1 MCGRTGFQGQCT
13 QVHMQFMDDRRHS
26 IICNMKGPMCEGYVL
41 TLLEPEHAER
51 TIVKCCQD
59 THFWSLT
66 CPKDPASRRFQHHV
80 VTFNLGVAR
89 LGFPAVQNAGYSL
102 GCSRYLLDG
111 EVVDSSVVFPGK
123 VQTPG
128 ACRRL
133 LCAQQYSIPRSP
145 APAVSTAFS
154 EEESHGEA
162 SFSQTPS
169 SEWDETRLIFAVRQ
183 EMKKRARG
191 APNAAWSCPL
201 LEKSMTKKPI
211 RPSHSHACASRGCRN
226 HRNRHVRIQNQLP
239 SIPGAIMPHLGLN
252 GGGDGGGGIYGAVV
266 QIGGSPARP
275 PSATG
280 LCRRSQAP
288 SASSGV
294 SQSPP
299 EPKLED
305 RVADAVVALAD
316 PPLQSRPWGASGSPG
331 WGGAVAMA
339 PEMLPKHPH
348 GGGGGGEKRGPKAD
362 ASLHG
367 NLAGA
372 PVPRPAGAPTHLPS
386 KRLIKVCSS
395 PPTPPPRPPQRFHT
409 ACSQAPP
416 RPRVNAPLH

>member
-1 MCGRTGFQGQCT
+1 NWNYCGSPSFL
-13 QVHMQFMDDRRHS
+13 V
-26 IICNMKGPMCEGYVL
+26 
-41 TLLEPEHAER
+41 
-51 TIVKCCQD
+51 
-59 THFWSLT
+59 
-66 CPKDPASRRFQHHV
+66 
-80 VTFNLGVAR
+80 
-89 LGFPAVQNAGYSL
+89 FPA
-102 GCSRYLLDG
+102 
-111 EVVDSSVVFPGK
+111 K

-169 SEWDETRLIFAVRQ
+169 SEWGETRLIFAVRQ

-191 APNAAWSCPL
+191 APNAAWNPVTVTPVPL
-201 LEKSMTKKPI
+201 EAAGT
-211 RPSHSHACASRGCRN
+211 
-226 HRNRHVRIQNQLP
+226 HRNRHVRLHNQP
-239 SIPGAIMPHLGLN
+239 SF
-252 GGGDGGGGIYGAVV
+252 DSR
-266 QIGGSPARP
+266 GSPARP

-288 SASSGV
+288 LASSGV

-331 WGGAVAMA
+331 GGGVGGAVAMA

-348 GGGGGGEKRGPKAD
+348 PGEGGGEKRGPKAD
-362 ASLHG
+362 TSLHG

-372 PVPRPAGAPTHLPS
+372 PVPLPAGAPTHPPS

-395 PPTPPPRPPQRFHT
+395 PPPPPRRPPQRFHT

>member
-26 IICNMKGPMCEGYVL
+26 IICNMKGPMCEGYGL
-41 TLLEPEHAER
+41 TLLEPD
-51 TIVKCCQD
+51 V
-59 THFWSLT
+59 
-66 CPKDPASRRFQHHV
+66 SRK
-80 VTFNLGVAR
+80 G
-89 LGFPAVQNAGYSL
+89 
-102 GCSRYLLDG
+102 
-111 EVVDSSVVFPGK
+111 
-123 VQTPG
+123 QTPG

-133 LCAQQYSIPRSP
+133 LCAQQYSILRSP

-211 RPSHSHACASRGCRN
+211 RPSHSHTCASRGCRN
-226 HRNRHVRIQNQLP
+226 TREC
-239 SIPGAIMPHLGLN
+239 
-252 GGGDGGGGIYGAVV
+252 
-266 QIGGSPARP
+266 SPARP

-305 RVADAVVALAD
+305 RVADAALAD

-331 WGGAVAMA
+331 WVGVGGAVAMA
-339 PEMLPKHPH
+339 LEMLPKHPH
-348 GGGGGGEKRGPKAD
+348 GGGGGEKRGPKAD

-372 PVPRPAGAPTHLPS
+372 PVPLPAGAPTHLLPS

-395 PPTPPPRPPQRFHT
+395 PPPPPPPRRPPQRFHT

>member
-1 MCGRTGFQGQCT
+1 M
-13 QVHMQFMDDRRHS
+13 
-26 IICNMKGPMCEGYVL
+26 EGDL
-41 TLLEPEHAER
+41 
-51 TIVKCCQD
+51 
-59 THFWSLT
+59 
-66 CPKDPASRRFQHHV
+66 HV
-80 VTFNLGVAR
+80 
-89 LGFPAVQNAGYSL
+89 
-102 GCSRYLLDG
+102 
-111 EVVDSSVVFPGK
+111 EKVFAGK

-133 LCAQQYSIPRSP
+133 LCAQQYSIPRS
-145 APAVSTAFS
+145 PAVSTAFS

-191 APNAAWSCPL
+191 APNAAWSRPL
-201 LEKSMTKKPI
+201 LENTLQMLISQTS
-211 RPSHSHACASRGCRN
+211 SH
-226 HRNRHVRIQNQLP
+226 Q
-239 SIPGAIMPHLGLN
+239 
-252 GGGDGGGGIYGAVV
+252 
-266 QIGGSPARP
+266 
-275 PSATG
+275 
-280 LCRRSQAP
+280 RRP
-288 SASSGV
+288 SASPGGAGEFHPFQCHSSLSAFQVPLRGLPAPQASAGEARPRRPRRGV

-331 WGGAVAMA
+331 GGGAVAMA

-348 GGGGGGEKRGPKAD
+348 RGKEGRGEKRGPKAD

-372 PVPRPAGAPTHLPS
+372 PVPLPAGAPTHLPS
-386 KRLIKVCSS
+386 KRLIQVCSS
-395 PPTPPPRPPQRFHT
+395 PPPPPPRRPPQRFHT

>member
-1 MCGRTGFQGQCT
+1 ME
-13 QVHMQFMDDRRHS
+13 S
-26 IICNMKGPMCEGYVL
+26 
-41 TLLEPEHAER
+41 
-51 TIVKCCQD
+51 
-59 THFWSLT
+59 S
-66 CPKDPASRRFQHHV
+66 KDPASRRFQHDV

-89 LGFPAVQNAGYSL
+89 LSFPAVQNAGSSL

-111 EVVDSSVVFPGK
+111 EVADSSVVFPAK

-169 SEWDETRLIFAVRQ
+169 SEWGETRLIFAVRQ

-191 APNAAWSCPL
+191 APNAAWSRPL

-211 RPSHSHACASRGCRN
+211 RPSHSHAC
-226 HRNRHVRIQNQLP
+226 
-239 SIPGAIMPHLGLN
+239 
-252 GGGDGGGGIYGAVV
+252 
-266 QIGGSPARP
+266 SPARP

-288 SASSGV
+288 LASSGV

-331 WGGAVAMA
+331 GGGVGGAVAMA

-348 GGGGGGEKRGPKAD
+348 PGEGGGEKRGPKAD
-362 ASLHG
+362 TSLHG

-372 PVPRPAGAPTHLPS
+372 PVPLPAGAPTHPPS

-395 PPTPPPRPPQRFHT
+395 PPPPPRRPPQRFHT

>member
-1 MCGRTGFQGQCT
+1 MTWCSSCVPVSDKDTGHIGL
-13 QVHMQFMDDRRHS
+13 RPRS
-26 IICNMKGPMCEGYVL
+26 NSLNLIASAK
-41 TLLEPEHAER
+41 TL
-51 TIVKCCQD
+51 
-59 THFWSLT
+59 
-66 CPKDPASRRFQHHV
+66 
-80 VTFNLGVAR
+80 
-89 LGFPAVQNAGYSL
+89 FPNKVIYT
-102 GCSRYLLDG
+102 
-111 EVVDSSVVFPGK
+111 VFPGK

-191 APNAAWSCPL
+191 APDAAWSRPL

-211 RPSHSHACASRGCRN
+211 RPSHRHACASRGCRN
-226 HRNRHVRIQNQLP
+226 TQEC
-239 SIPGAIMPHLGLN
+239 
-252 GGGDGGGGIYGAVV
+252 
-266 QIGGSPARP
+266 SPARP

-305 RVADAVVALAD
+305 RPALG
-316 PPLQSRPWGASGSPG
+316 PVRKSGG
-331 WGGAVAMA
+331 GGGVGGAVAMA
-339 PEMLPKHPH
+339 PVMLPKHPH
-348 GGGGGGEKRGPKAD
+348 PGGGGRGEKRGPKAD
-362 ASLHG
+362 ASLQG
-367 NLAGA
+367 NLAGT
-372 PVPRPAGAPTHLPS
+372 PVPLSAGAPTHLPS

-395 PPTPPPRPPQRFHT
+395 PPPPPPPPRPPQRFHT

>member
-1 MCGRTGFQGQCT
+1 MAYSPKTLNYNVLVSSENTGR
-13 QVHMQFMDDRRHS
+13 
-26 IICNMKGPMCEGYVL
+26 
-41 TLLEPEHAER
+41 
-51 TIVKCCQD
+51 
-59 THFWSLT
+59 
-66 CPKDPASRRFQHHV
+66 
-80 VTFNLGVAR
+80 
-89 LGFPAVQNAGYSL
+89 
-102 GCSRYLLDG
+102 
-111 EVVDSSVVFPGK
+111 VFAGK

-133 LCAQQYSIPRSP
+133 LCAQQYSIPRS
-145 APAVSTAFS
+145 PAVSTAFS

-191 APNAAWSCPL
+191 APNAAWSRPL

-211 RPSHSHACASRGCRN
+211 RPSHSVAPDNDNDSDNDNDNYYYHDRF
-226 HRNRHVRIQNQLP
+226 I
-239 SIPGAIMPHLGLN
+239 PHLTSSHHVPYTVLSISHYFMKASYNTFRQVPLRGLPAPQASA
-252 GGGDGGGGIYGAVV
+252 GE
-266 QIGGSPARP
+266 ARP
-275 PSATG
+275 RWP
-280 LCRRSQAP
+280 RR
-288 SASSGV
+288 GV

-331 WGGAVAMA
+331 GWGAR
-339 PEMLPKHPH
+339 LPWHWRCSPSILIRGK
-348 GGGGGGEKRGPKAD
+348 GGRGEKRVPKAD

-372 PVPRPAGAPTHLPS
+372 PVPLPAGAPTHLPS
-386 KRLIKVCSS
+386 KRLIK
-395 PPTPPPRPPQRFHT
+395 
-409 ACSQAPP
+409 APP

>member
-1 MCGRTGFQGQCT
+1 MYFQGT
-13 QVHMQFMDDRRHS
+13 
-26 IICNMKGPMCEGYVL
+26 P
-41 TLLEPEHAER
+41 
-51 TIVKCCQD
+51 
-59 THFWSLT
+59 SLALS
-66 CPKDPASRRFQHHV
+66 PF
-80 VTFNLGVAR
+80 
-89 LGFPAVQNAGYSL
+89 
-102 GCSRYLLDG
+102 
-111 EVVDSSVVFPGK
+111 SVI
-123 VQTPG
+123 
-128 ACRRL
+128 
-133 LCAQQYSIPRSP
+133 S
-145 APAVSTAFS
+145 FS

-191 APNAAWSCPL
+191 APNAAWS
-201 LEKSMTKKPI
+201 
-211 RPSHSHACASRGCRN
+211 
-226 HRNRHVRIQNQLP
+226 
-239 SIPGAIMPHLGLN
+239 
-252 GGGDGGGGIYGAVV
+252 
-266 QIGGSPARP
+266 SPARP

-299 EPKLED
+299 EPKLEN
-305 RVADAVVALAD
+305 RVADAALAD
-316 PPLQSRPWGASGSPG
+316 PPLQNRPWDASGSPG
-331 WGGAVAMA
+331 WVGVGGAVAMA
-339 PEMLPKHPH
+339 LEMLPKHPH
-348 GGGGGGEKRGPKAD
+348 GGGKGGEKRGPKAD

-372 PVPRPAGAPTHLPS
+372 PVPLPAGAPTHLLPS

-395 PPTPPPRPPQRFHT
+395 PPPASPPPPPPRRPPQRFHT

>member
-26 IICNMKGPMCEGYVL
+26 IICNMKGPMCSDLQYKPFPQGMDGLGEYGCG
-41 TLLEPEHAER
+41 
-51 TIVKCCQD
+51 VKTSPFRFTD
-59 THFWSLT
+59 HMKNFSESLKLRSLRFLHF
-66 CPKDPASRRFQHHV
+66 P
-80 VTFNLGVAR
+80 
-89 LGFPAVQNAGYSL
+89 
-102 GCSRYLLDG
+102 
-111 EVVDSSVVFPGK
+111 VFPGK

-133 LCAQQYSIPRSP
+133 LCAQQYSIPRS
-145 APAVSTAFS
+145 PAVSTAFS

-191 APNAAWSCPL
+191 APNAAWSRPL

-211 RPSHSHACASRGCRN
+211 RPSHS
-226 HRNRHVRIQNQLP
+226 
-239 SIPGAIMPHLGLN
+239 
-252 GGGDGGGGIYGAVV
+252 
-266 QIGGSPARP
+266 SPARP
-275 PSATG
+275 PGATG

-305 RVADAVVALAD
+305 RPALGRVRK
-316 PPLQSRPWGASGSPG
+316 S
-331 WGGAVAMA
+331 
-339 PEMLPKHPH
+339 
-348 GGGGGGEKRGPKAD
+348 GGGGRLPWHRRCSPSILIRGKGGRGEKRGPKAD

-367 NLAGA
+367 NLAET
-372 PVPRPAGAPTHLPS
+372 PVPLPAGAPTHLPS
-386 KRLIKVCSS
+386 KRLIK
-395 PPTPPPRPPQRFHT
+395 
-409 ACSQAPP
+409 APP

>member
-191 APNAAWSCPL
+191 APNAAWS
-201 LEKSMTKKPI
+201 
-211 RPSHSHACASRGCRN
+211 
-226 HRNRHVRIQNQLP
+226 
-239 SIPGAIMPHLGLN
+239 
-252 GGGDGGGGIYGAVV
+252 
-266 QIGGSPARP
+266 SPARP

-331 WGGAVAMA
+331 GGGAVAMA

-348 GGGGGGEKRGPKAD
+348 GGGEGGRRGPKAD
-362 ASLHG
+362 ASLH
-367 NLAGA
+367 A
-372 PVPRPAGAPTHLPS
+372 P
-386 KRLIKVCSS
+386 
-395 PPTPPPRPPQRFHT
+395 PPQRFHT

>member
-1 MCGRTGFQGQCT
+1 MEGDLHVEKGNAITLK
-13 QVHMQFMDDRRHS
+13 S
-26 IICNMKGPMCEGYVL
+26 I
-41 TLLEPEHAER
+41 R
-51 TIVKCCQD
+51 
-59 THFWSLT
+59 W
-66 CPKDPASRRFQHHV
+66 R
-80 VTFNLGVAR
+80 
-89 LGFPAVQNAGYSL
+89 
-102 GCSRYLLDG
+102 
-111 EVVDSSVVFPGK
+111 VFPGK

-128 ACRRL
+128 ACRRV
-133 LCAQQYSIPRSP
+133 LCAQQYSIPRS
-145 APAVSTAFS
+145 PAVSTAFS

-191 APNAAWSCPL
+191 APNAAWSRPL

-211 RPSHSHACASRGCRN
+211 RPSHS
-226 HRNRHVRIQNQLP
+226 
-239 SIPGAIMPHLGLN
+239 
-252 GGGDGGGGIYGAVV
+252 
-266 QIGGSPARP
+266 SPARP
-275 PSATG
+275 PGATG

-316 PPLQSRPWGASGSPG
+316 PPLQSRPWGG
-331 WGGAVAMA
+331 
-339 PEMLPKHPH
+339 E
-348 GGGGGGEKRGPKAD
+348 GEKRGPKAD

-372 PVPRPAGAPTHLPS
+372 PVPLPAGAPTHLPS
-386 KRLIKVCSS
+386 KRLIK
-395 PPTPPPRPPQRFHT
+395 
-409 ACSQAPP
+409 APP